1 MKAKMDVENRNEK
14 YSREDLESFVNGI
27 ISASKSMR
35 YIHSRSQKTLQ
46 EIDNPYY
53 VVNLHGSLP
62 LFDVLTIVDQDID
75 VDRAVYFPGSSRIQN
90 SSDILRYCFENFLW
104 EKQYETDKTSPLFS
118 IDEVV
123 GGHSVER
130 VVNAYN
136 SAIRRIA
143 TQNLRGTERR
153 KRDIEEVSFD
163 LKQQFPLYIFGI
175 RDLARFRNRI
185 KNRENMNKRYLELSN
200 PRNENRVI
208 YEFPVK
214 KIITMDD
221 PDFELIE
228 FKHPTS
234 SGWKPSSGYY
244 PKIDSLKFSHYYMD
258 LLHDIARIV
267 GVNPETVDP
276 SRARIRTHCERY
288 SKKPAYN

>member
-104 EKQYETDKTSPLFS
+104 EINCS
-118 IDEVV
+118 I
-123 GGHSVER
+123 
-130 VVNAYN
+130 NINILINYC
-136 SAIRRIA
+136 
-143 TQNLRGTERR
+143 
-153 KRDIEEVSFD
+153 K
-163 LKQQFPLYIFGI
+163 YI
-175 RDLARFRNRI
+175 
-185 KNRENMNKRYLELSN
+185 K
-200 PRNENRVI
+200 
-208 YEFPVK
+208 
-214 KIITMDD
+214 
-221 PDFELIE
+221 
-228 FKHPTS
+228 
-234 SGWKPSSGYY
+234 
-244 PKIDSLKFSHYYMD
+244 
-258 LLHDIARIV
+258 
-267 GVNPETVDP
+267 
-276 SRARIRTHCERY
+276 
-288 SKKPAYN
+288 